1 MIISIFIS
9 IFFIIN
15 ANANAN
21 NFFGIPILGEPKD
34 QLHAIIFHMQKED
47 YLKANAY
54 LEQFKK
60 STPKISKKPF
70 FKEPYHSLRRLPY

>member
-9 IFFIIN
+9 IFFII
-15 ANANAN
+15 NANAN

-47 YLKANAY
+47 YFKANAY

-60 STPKISKKPF
+60 STPKISKNL
-70 FKEPYHSLRRLPY
+70 S